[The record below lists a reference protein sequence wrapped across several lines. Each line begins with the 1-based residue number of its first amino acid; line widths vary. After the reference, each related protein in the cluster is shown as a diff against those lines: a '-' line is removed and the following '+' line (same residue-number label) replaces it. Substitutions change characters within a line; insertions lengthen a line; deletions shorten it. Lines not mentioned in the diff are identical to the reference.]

1 MMTDQSNSILEGQSE
16 VVFALDIGTRN
27 VVGTIAQKI
36 NDVYIVLDY
45 EIMGHPER
53 SMFDGQIHDI
63 EKVAAVIR
71 QVKVNLENRSGK
83 SLKQVA
89 IAAAGRALKTSRVK
103 VEVPLDFS
111 KEVTKEM
118 IDGIEMEGVQEA
130 QAQLVTAGG
139 RYEPKYYCVGYSVI
153 HYYLDDA
160 LIINPKGHRGN
171 VLSAEMIATFLP
183 HIVVDGL
190 YSAVSKA
197 GLEVLNMTLE
207 PIAAINVAI
216 PENLRLLNLA
226 LVDVGAGTSDIAI
239 TREGAIAS
247 YGMVAQAGDEI
258 TEMLAK
264 AYLLDFNAAEKLKIE
279 LSQKDVHEFT
289 DVIGMPHRYMTEEI
303 LEQVKPAIESITT
316 EIARTILSFND
327 KAPSAVFCIGGG
339 CQVPGFTETLA
350 LALGLQKE
358 RAVIKGTEHL
368 EKLVFEGSAL
378 RGPEYITPIGIGV
391 TALKEKE
398 HDFLQVTVNEN
409 AIRLF
414 NSKSLTVSDAL
425 VLVGFSARKLI
436 APRGEEINYSL
447 NGTKHTLLGDYGDP
461 AKIYVNGVVSSL
473 DTKLKNKDAI
483 FVEEAVPGKSRQLK
497 VSEVSK
503 WDQKITLNGASVST
517 FKNLMVNEKE
527 ADLSHI
533 IEDGDEIYI
542 SHHEQLS
549 YWVNAC
555 GLDFDSAI
563 IEINGIRA
571 IRDQAVLSGD
581 VLMIAAKKD
590 APESFLE
597 EEIQEQEEVQIEVS
611 HIREAALESLQDEGF
626 QLEKTPPRKLE
637 DIEINLKLNYD
648 FMVNGRKIEVKDRK
662 APMIYVDIFE
672 YVNFDLKQAK
682 GMLDLK
688 LNGIRAK
695 YTDELKSGDII
706 EISWR

>member
-1 MMTDQSNSILEGQSE
+1 MTDQSKSLLEGQSE
-16 VVFALDIGTRN
+16 VIFALDIGTRN

-36 NDVYIVLDY
+36 NDVYTVLDY

-71 QVKVNLENRSGK
+71 QVKTSLETRSGR

-118 IDGIEMEGVQEA
+118 IDGLEMEGVQEA
-130 QAQLVTAGG
+130 QAQLMATGG

-153 HYYLDDA
+153 HYFLDDA

-190 YSAVSKA
+190 YSAVAKA
-197 GLEVLNMTLE
+197 DLEVLNMTLE

-239 TREGAIAS
+239 TKEGAIAS

-279 LSQKDVHEFT
+279 LSQKDIHEFT

-303 LEQVKPAIESITT
+303 VEQIKPAIESITS
-316 EIARTILSFND
+316 EIARTILAFND

-350 LALGLQKE
+350 IALGLQKE

-378 RGPEYITPIGIGV
+378 KGPEYITPIGIGV

-398 HDFLQVTVNEN
+398 HDFLQVTVNDN

-436 APRGEEINYSL
+436 APRGEEIKYSL
-447 NGTKHTLLGDYGDP
+447 NGASHVLLGDYGDP
-461 AKIYVNGVVSSL
+461 AKIYVNGVLSSL

-483 FVEEAVPGKSRQLK
+483 FVEEAIPGKARQVR
-497 VSEVSK
+497 VSEVVK
-503 WDQKITLNGASVST
+503 WDQKIILNGSEVST
-517 FKNLMVNEKE
+517 FKQLLVNGKE
-527 ADLSHI
+527 AELNHL
-533 IEDGDEIYI
+533 IEDADEISI

-549 YWVNAC
+549 YWVAAC
-555 GLDFDSAI
+555 GLSFETAI
-563 IEINGIRA
+563 IEINGVRA
-571 IRDQAVLSGD
+571 IRDQAVLHGD
-581 VLMIAAKKD
+581 VLSISAKKEN
-590 APESFLE
+590 PEAAYEAVLE
-597 EEIQEQEEVQIEVS
+597 EQEEVQIEVS
-611 HIREAALESLQDEGF
+611 HLQTAALNALQSEGF
-626 QLEKTPPRKLE
+626 TVEKTPARKLE
-637 DIEINLKLNYD
+637 DIEINLKLDYE
-648 FMVNGRKIEVKDRK
+648 FMVNGRKVEVKNRK
-662 APMIYVDIFE
+662 APMIYVDIFD

-688 LNGIRAK
+688 LNGARAK

>member
-1 MMTDQSNSILEGQSE
+1 MTDQSKSLLEGQSE
-16 VVFALDIGTRN
+16 VIFALDIGTRN

-36 NDVYIVLDY
+36 NDVYTVLDY

-71 QVKVNLENRSGK
+71 QVKVNLEARSGK
-83 SLKQVA
+83 VLKQVA
-89 IAAAGRALKTSRVK
+89 IAAAGRALKTSRVR

-118 IDGIEMEGVQEA
+118 IDGLEMEGVQEA
-130 QAQLVTAGG
+130 QAQLMATGG

-153 HYYLDDA
+153 HYFLDDA

-171 VLSAEMIATFLP
+171 VMSAEMIATFLP

-190 YSAVSKA
+190 YSAVAKA

-239 TREGAIAS
+239 TKEGAIAS

-279 LSQKDVHEFT
+279 LSQKDIHEFT
-289 DVIGMPHRYMTEEI
+289 DVIGMPHRYTTEEI
-303 LEQVKPAIESITT
+303 VEQVKPAIESITS
-316 EIARTILSFND
+316 EIARTILTFND

-339 CQVPGFTETLA
+339 CQVPGFTEALA
-350 LALGLQKE
+350 IALGLQKE

-378 RGPEYITPIGIGV
+378 KGPEYITPIGIGV

-398 HDFLQVTVNEN
+398 HDFLQVTVNDN

-436 APRGEEINYSL
+436 APRGEEIKYSL
-447 NGTKHTLLGDYGDP
+447 NGTEHVLLGDYGDP
-461 AKIYVNGVVSSL
+461 AKIYVNGVLSSL

-483 FVEEAVPGKSRQLK
+483 FVEEAIPGKARQVR
-497 VSEVSK
+497 VSDVTK
-503 WDQKITLNGASVST
+503 WDQKIILNGAEVST
-517 FKNLMVNEKE
+517 FKQLLVNGQDAEIN
-527 ADLSHI
+527 HI
-533 IEDGDEIYI
+533 IEDGDEISV
-542 SHHEQLS
+542 SHHELLS
-549 YWVNAC
+549 YWVSAC
-555 GLDFDSAI
+555 GLSFESAA
-563 IEINGIRA
+563 IEINGVRA
-571 IRDQAVLSGD
+571 IRDQAILPGDILSI
-581 VLMIAAKKD
+581 IAKRESAD
-590 APESFLE
+590 ATYEEHLE
-597 EEIQEQEEVQIEVS
+597 EQEEVQIEVS
-611 HIREAALESLQDEGF
+611 HLQTAALNALQTDGF
-626 QLEKTPPRKLE
+626 MVEKTPPRRLE
-637 DIEINLKLNYD
+637 DIEINLKLDYE
-648 FMVNGRKIEVKDRK
+648 FMVNGRKVEVKNRK
-662 APMIYVDIFE
+662 APMIYVDIFD

-688 LNGIRAK
+688 LNGVRAK

>member
-1 MMTDQSNSILEGQSE
+1 MTDQSKSLLEGQSE
-16 VVFALDIGTRN
+16 VIFALDIGTRN

-36 NDVYIVLDY
+36 NDVYTVLDY

-71 QVKVNLENRSGK
+71 QVKTNLETRSGR

-118 IDGIEMEGVQEA
+118 IDGLEMEGVQEA
-130 QAQLVTAGG
+130 QAQLMATGG

-153 HYYLDDA
+153 HYFLDDA

-190 YSAVSKA
+190 YSAVAKA
-197 GLEVLNMTLE
+197 DLEVLNMTLE

-239 TREGAIAS
+239 TKEGAIAS

-279 LSQKDVHEFT
+279 LSQKDIHEFT

-303 LEQVKPAIESITT
+303 VEQIKPAIESITS
-316 EIARTILSFND
+316 EIARTILAFND

-350 LALGLQKE
+350 IALGLQKE

-378 RGPEYITPIGIGV
+378 KGPEYITPIGIGV

-398 HDFLQVTVNEN
+398 HDFLQVTVNDN

-436 APRGEEINYSL
+436 APRGEEIKYSL
-447 NGTKHTLLGDYGDP
+447 NGASHVLLGDYGDP
-461 AKIYVNGVVSSL
+461 AKIYVNSVLSSL

-483 FVEEAVPGKSRQLK
+483 FVEEAIPGKARQVR
-497 VSEVSK
+497 VSEVVK
-503 WDQKITLNGASVST
+503 WDQKIILNGSEVST
-517 FKNLMVNEKE
+517 FKQLLVNGKE
-527 ADLSHI
+527 AELNHL
-533 IEDGDEIYI
+533 IEDADEISI

-549 YWVNAC
+549 YWVAAC
-555 GLDFDSAI
+555 GLSFETAI
-563 IEINGIRA
+563 IEINGVRA
-571 IRDQAVLSGD
+571 IRDQAVLHGD
-581 VLMIAAKKD
+581 VLSISAKKEN
-590 APESFLE
+590 PEAAYEAVLE
-597 EEIQEQEEVQIEVS
+597 EQEEVQIEVS
-611 HIREAALESLQDEGF
+611 HLQTAALNALQSEGF
-626 QLEKTPPRKLE
+626 TVEKTPARKLE
-637 DIEINLKLNYD
+637 DIEINLKLDYE
-648 FMVNGRKIEVKDRK
+648 FMVNGRKVEVKNRK
-662 APMIYVDIFE
+662 APMIYVDIFD

-688 LNGIRAK
+688 LNGARAK

>member
-1 MMTDQSNSILEGQSE
+1 MTDQSNANLEGQSE
-16 VVFALDIGTRN
+16 VIFALDIGTRN

-36 NDVYIVLDY
+36 NDVYTILDY

-63 EKVAAVIR
+63 EKVAAVIK
-71 QVKVNLENRSGK
+71 QVKVNLESRSGK

-111 KEVTKEM
+111 KEVTKE
-118 IDGIEMEGVQEA
+118 IVDGLEMEGVQEA
-130 QAQLVTAGG
+130 QAQLVSSGG

-153 HYYLDDA
+153 HYFLDEA

-190 YSAVSKA
+190 YSAVAKA

-239 TREGAIAS
+239 TKEGAIAS

-279 LSQKDVHEFT
+279 LSQKDIHEFT
-289 DVIGMPHRYMTEEI
+289 DVIGMPHRYMTQEI
-303 LEQVKPAIESITT
+303 IEQIKPAIESITT

-350 LALGLQKE
+350 TALGLQKE

-436 APRGEEINYSL
+436 APRGEEIRYHL
-447 NGTKHTLLGDYGDP
+447 NGTPHVLLGDYGDP
-461 AKIYVNGVVSSL
+461 AKIYVNGVLSSL

-483 FVEEAVPGKSRQLK
+483 FVEEAVAGKQRVVK
-497 VSEVSK
+497 VSEVAK
-503 WDQKITLNGASVST
+503 LDQSITLNGATVTT
-517 FKNLMVNEKE
+517 FKELSVNGEP
-527 ADLSHI
+527 ADINHVI
-533 IEDGDEIYI
+533 QDGDELTI
-542 SHHEQLS
+542 SYHEQLS
-549 YWVNAC
+549 YWVLAC
-555 GLDFDSAI
+555 GLNFDNAI
-563 IEINGIRA
+563 IEINGVRA

-581 VLMIAAKKD
+581 QIVIMAKKD
-590 APESFLE
+590 APEALIQEMAQE
-597 EEIQEQEEVQIEVS
+597 EEEQILIEVS
-611 HIREAALESLQDEGF
+611 HIQSEALAALQDEGF

-648 FMVNGRKIEVKDRK
+648 FMVNGRKVEVKDRQS
-662 APMIYVDIFE
+662 PMIYVDIFD

-688 LNGIRAK
+688 LNGARAK